1 MLSNGLINDNTV
13 KTTQILGSDVAEI
26 GCLNQASKKQTIFGY
41 CRCSTD
47 IQDQERQVLSLQEAN
62 AQVIFG
68 DKITGTSDFDSRP
81 ELTRC
86 LDEMQSGDLLILS
99 ELSRLSRSFLGMVNE
114 VSNLLERGIHIK
126 TLDGRLDTT
135 AMPKEIT
142 MLIVSILGYAASQE
156 LQQIKSRTAE
166 GRAVAKS
173 RGVKFGR
180 KKTYSQ
186 SQVSTILEMRNKG
199 LGYGN
204 IGKAMGMTKTMV
216 RRIILEN
223 DFDQNEK

>member
-1 MLSNGLINDNTV
+1 MNNPNTSSLNDGMYIGYGNGSNGATRI
-13 KTTQILGSDVAEI
+13 
-26 GCLNQASKKQTIFGY
+26 Y
-41 CRCSTD
+41 
-47 IQDQERQVLSLQEAN
+47 
-62 AQVIFG
+62 G
-68 DKITGTSDFDSRP
+68 DKITGTSDFNARP

-86 LDEMQSGDLLILS
+86 LEEMQSGDLLIIS

-156 LQQIKSRTAE
+156 LAQIKSRTAE

-186 SQVSTILEMRNKG
+186 SQVSTILEMREKG

-204 IGKAMGMTKTMV
+204 ISKAMGMCRSTI

-223 DFDQNEK
+223 EK